1 MPIVKST
8 SVNSRLISFPL
19 LKWCRLNPYSIA
31 SIISFRR
38 MSSRRKREKTKVRKC
53 QSSTWKRS
61 KPCFIQKHLTHSLN
75 LRASVTTTVW
85 WTLSH
90 YCIIRNDV
98 CYSFVFLRTHKYKY
112 FTHRLHGIN
121 FQLPKKEW
129 KLFSITFFKYNSYY
143 RRIITNL
150 FLVQQSF
157 NSQLTS
163 VKKLSI
169 VLKLIHK
176 DLCMLIA
183 LAKHV
188 FWCTGQRH
196 LL

>member
-98 CYSFVFLRTHKYKY
+98 TEIRTFAIHSYSLER
-112 FTHRLHGIN
+112 IN
-121 FQLPKKEW
+121 TSILPIGYMASTFSSPKKNESCFPS
-129 KLFSITFFKYNSYY
+129 LSLN
-143 RRIITNL
+143 II
-150 FLVQQSF
+150 
-157 NSQLTS
+157 LTTD
-163 VKKLSI
+163 
-169 VLKLIHK
+169 VL
-176 DLCMLIA
+176 
-183 LAKHV
+183 
-188 FWCTGQRH
+188 
-196 LL
+196 